1 MTPEDYLK
9 KRLDPEQFEKIKG
22 IDNLELNEFLAKYIE
37 LLNPA
42 RVFICTDS
50 KEDEDYIRRKA
61 IEYGEEKPLA
71 MEGHTIH
78 YDGYYDQA
86 RDKARTKILVPKGV
100 EIPFINTMDREKG
113 LKEIHEIMKDI
124 AKGKELFVCFFV
136 LGPKNSVF
144 TIPAVQ
150 LTDSAYV
157 AHSEF
162 ILYRKGYEEFKRLG
176 REAKFLKFVH
186 SAGELDERKTSKNI
200 DGRRVYIDL
209 EGETVYSA
217 NTQYGGNTIGLKK
230 LAFRL
235 TIKRAVEEGW
245 LSEHMFLMRVNGP
258 NGRRTYFTGAY
269 PSMCGKTSTAMIS
282 WENIVGDDLAFI
294 VDMKGEARGANVE
307 KGVFG
312 IIQGVNSEDDPII
325 WEVLHSPNEIIFS
338 NVLIK
343 DGKPYWN
350 DMGIPI
356 PDEGENHSGKW
367 WRGKKDLEGN
377 EIPASH
383 KNARFTVSLEAFPNA
398 DLEALET

>member
-1 MTPEDYLK
+1 LS
-9 KRLDPEQFEKIKG
+9 
-22 IDNLELNEFLAKYIE
+22 N
-37 LLNPA
+37 
-42 RVFICTDS
+42 
-50 KEDEDYIRRKA
+50 
-61 IEYGEEKPLA
+61 
-71 MEGHTIH
+71 
-78 YDGYYDQA
+78 
-86 RDKARTKILVPKGV
+86 KARTKILVPKGV

-162 ILYRKGYEEFKRLG
+162 ILYRKGYEEFKRLGREAKFLKFVHG

-307 KGVFG
+307 CKRREGRFWN
-312 IIQGVNSEDDPII
+312 NSR
-325 WEVLHSPNEIIFS
+325 S
-338 NVLIK
+338 
-343 DGKPYWN
+343 
-350 DMGIPI
+350 
-356 PDEGENHSGKW
+356 
-367 WRGKKDLEGN
+367 
-377 EIPASH
+377 
-383 KNARFTVSLEAFPNA
+383 
-398 DLEALET
+398 